1 MSKEKKE
8 KLLKELLSQ
17 NIDTNCD
24 FSSSLGPVNILYHV
38 HYLECSISASE
49 GSGNSSQP
57 LAGLR
62 CMFWI
67 RDFIRH
73 WG

>member
-24 FSSSLGPVNILYHV
+24 FSTSLSLVNMLYHI
-38 HYLECSISASE
+38 HYLE
-49 GSGNSSQP
+49 
-57 LAGLR
+57 R
-62 CMFWI
+62 
-67 RDFIRH
+67 
-73 WG
+73 